1 MVPETLSIWAQ
12 RAGRAGR
19 SGAPSAAILLYEP
32 SVVQRV
38 GSKEVAESDDEG
50 DGDPSE
56 QLWEDENFKKRNVEG
71 SLRSYVLTDLCRRII
86 TDEYFGTPG
95 RNMEGMVGFVQTRYS
110 TDKNLTSIH
119 CPML

>member
-19 SGAPSAAILLYEP
+19 SGAPSAAVLLYEP

-38 GSKEVAESDDEG
+38 GIKEANGSEDEG

-56 QLWEDENFKKRNVEG
+56 RLWEGEDFKKRNVEG
-71 SLRSYVLTDLCRRII
+71 SLRSYVLTDQCRRNI
-86 TDEYFGTPG
+86 TDEYFSTPE
-95 RNMEGMVGFVQTRYS
+95 RNIEGMSRL
-110 TDKNLTSIH
+110 K
-119 CPML
+119 